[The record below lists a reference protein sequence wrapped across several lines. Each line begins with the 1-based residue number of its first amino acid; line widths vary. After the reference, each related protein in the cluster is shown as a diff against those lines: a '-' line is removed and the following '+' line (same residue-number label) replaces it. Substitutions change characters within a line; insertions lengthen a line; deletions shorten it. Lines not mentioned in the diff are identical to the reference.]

1 MINTYNEDKE
11 SNFLIICDHASNHIP
26 AEYNCL
32 GLSRAI
38 LDTHIAY
45 DIGAKEV
52 ALSISKFLKCPL
64 VMTDFSRLLID
75 ANRGVDDP
83 TLIMKI
89 SDESVI
95 EGNKNISFKNNGDE
109 KLKRINFFYE
119 VYHNKISDI
128 INKSISKK
136 VFPAILSIHSFTPF
150 WKGKK
155 RSIDLGILWD
165 SDDRLPNIF
174 FNYLNKNY
182 KNMDIGNNTPYS
194 GRLKND
200 TLYKHGT
207 SQGLANILIE
217 IRQDLITDSKG
228 QLRFSKLI
236 SKPLMDNINNV
247 SLFKKKFYKSFA
259 K

>member
-1 MINTYNEDKE
+1 MINTLNENNE
-11 SNFLIICDHASNHIP
+11 SNFILICDHASNHIP
-26 AEYNCL
+26 IEYNAL
-32 GLSRAI
+32 GLSKEI
-38 LDTHIAY
+38 LNTHIAY
-45 DIGAKEV
+45 DIGVKEV
-52 ALSISKFLKCPL
+52 ALNISKFLNCPL
-64 VMTDFSRLLID
+64 VMTNFSRLLID

-89 SDESVI
+89 SDGSVI
-95 EGNKNISFKNNGDE
+95 EGNKNISFQNKSDE
-109 KLKRINFFYE
+109 RKKRIKNFYKI
-119 VYHNKISDI
+119 YHKKISDI
-128 INKSISKK
+128 INTSINKK
-136 VFPAILSIHSFTPF
+136 IFPAIVSIHSFTPL

-182 KNMDIGNNTPYS
+182 KNMDIGNNIPYS
-194 GRLKND
+194 GRMKND
-200 TLYKHGT
+200 TLYTHGT

-217 IRQDLITDSKG
+217 IRQDLILDSKG
-228 QLRFSKLI
+228 QLNFSKI
-236 SKPLMDNINNV
+236 ITKPLMDNINNE